1 MSKYTI
7 KQKDQ
12 AVKFA
17 LQSSSI
23 ALAAKQLNIP
33 DSTLQDWVKE
43 YRVRHQNN
51 TRSDQPDLRK
61 ELTKK
66 DKEIKKLKE
75 ELEILKKFQAFSAK
89 IRR

>member
-7 KQKDQ
+7 EQKDQ

-17 LQSSSI
+17 LQASSI

-43 YRVRHQNN
+43 YRIRHQNN
-51 TRSDQPDLRK
+51 ANLNQPNLHK
-61 ELTKK
+61 ELIKK

-75 ELEILKKFQAFSAK
+75 ELEILKKFEAFSAK
-89 IRR
+89 TRR